1 MLYFG
6 LFWNLNSKKAAIMI
20 YDCDDHDVG
29 SLYCAFKKRY
39 ASAASAGFTP
49 SMFGTIRP
57 HSSLTLLGKW
67 SSPTDMTPDNVAT
80 SSRASWVTCK
90 PMVCKIR
97 NLYKV
102 NQ

>member
-1 MLYFG
+1 
-6 LFWNLNSKKAAIMI
+6 MI

-57 HSSLTLLGKW
+57 HSSLTLLGK
-67 SSPTDMTPDNVAT
+67 
-80 SSRASWVTCK
+80 
-90 PMVCKIR
+90 
-97 NLYKV
+97 
-102 NQ
+102 

>member
-1 MLYFG
+1 MLYFL

-49 SMFGTIRP
+49 SMFGTIRSHP
-57 HSSLTLLGKW
+57 SL
-67 SSPTDMTPDNVAT
+67 MHAT
-80 SSRASWVTCK
+80 WQVIISNWHDTR
-90 PMVCKIR
+90 
-97 NLYKV
+97 
-102 NQ
+102 